1 MWTLSKRK
9 CEQLYK
15 FYMEIPSNRGS
26 YQKLL
31 SRYAKAKESIS
42 KVTDITTLMCSY
54 LNTHQNTS
62 RYIIELQ
69 RWNNSMARDF
79 NISLAEMDRS
89 SRQTMNKDTT
99 EFLIFSQLDLMD
111 ICRLLQPSTRH
122 VFSSSV
128 HEAFTKMSNNLYRNP
143 YEGRMENE
151 SIVWCITP
159 CLQDSHSNK
168 FKD

>member
-54 LNTHQNTS
+54 LNTYQNTS
-62 RYIIELQ
+62 RYITELQ
-69 RWNNSMARDF
+69 RWDNSMARDF
-79 NISLAEMDRS
+79 NISLADMDRS
-89 SRQTMNKDTT
+89 SRQKMNKDTT

-111 ICRLLQPSTRH
+111 ICRLLHPSTRH

-128 HEAFTKMSNNLYRNP
+128 HEAFTKMGNNLYRNP

-159 CLQDSHSNK
+159 CLQGSHSNK